1 MAKTTK
7 KTVKHTTKKTAKPR
21 NNGKDFADDAMEVV
35 KFGTKVMVAGAVLGA
50 LGGLGRQ

>member
-21 NNGKDFADDAMEVV
+21 NNGKDFADDAMEVA
-35 KFGTKVMVAGAVLGA
+35 KFGTKVMVVGAVLGA